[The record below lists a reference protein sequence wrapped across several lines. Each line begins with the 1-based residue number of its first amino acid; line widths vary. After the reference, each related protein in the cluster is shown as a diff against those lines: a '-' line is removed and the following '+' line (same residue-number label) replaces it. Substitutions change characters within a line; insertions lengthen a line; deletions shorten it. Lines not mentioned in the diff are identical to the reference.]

1 MQKTEVARGPRS
13 RSGSATDNVV
23 DTNSPQ
29 SQARRRFLRRGV
41 VLAGA
46 TAASATGIAV
56 ARAQRLEIP
65 QSNLEMGR
73 IIEPTAYGMPSKFEA
88 HVSRRRSDVLVNKQ
102 NWSDWSMTPLQHQL
116 GIVTPNG
123 LFFERHH
130 AGVPDIDPEIAP
142 EPAGHSL
149 PLSKCEAYNRVYE
162 QPCGSN

>member
-13 RSGSATDNVV
+13 SSGSATDNVV

-46 TAASATGIAV
+46 TAESATGIAA

-88 HVSRRRSDVLVNKQ
+88 QVSRRRTD
-102 NWSDWSMTPLQHQL
+102 M
-116 GIVTPNG
+116 
-123 LFFERHH
+123 FF
-130 AGVPDIDPEIAP
+130 
-142 EPAGHSL
+142 
-149 PLSKCEAYNRVYE
+149 N
-162 QPCGSN
+162 